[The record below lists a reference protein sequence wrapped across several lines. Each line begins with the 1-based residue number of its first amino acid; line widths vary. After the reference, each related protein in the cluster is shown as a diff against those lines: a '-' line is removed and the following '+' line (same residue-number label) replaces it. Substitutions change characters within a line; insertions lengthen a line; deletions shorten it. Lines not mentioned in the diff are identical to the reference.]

1 MLVSLLKMT
10 FLFGSATINVKF
22 RMLFHE
28 TVRKIVRRRGK
39 MEYKDNG
46 KKPYMVN
53 IQDATAQND
62 NFRIA
67 IWTGEKLQLTVMS
80 IEPNDEAGLEVH
92 EGIDQF
98 IRIEEGQGICKMG
111 STKDNLDFERA
122 VTKGDAV
129 LVPMN
134 MWHNII
140 NTGGQALK
148 LYTIYSGQEHEEGT
162 IHLSREDAPKK

>member
-1 MLVSLLKMT
+1 
-10 FLFGSATINVKF
+10 
-22 RMLFHE
+22 
-28 TVRKIVRRRGK
+28 
-39 MEYKDNG
+39 MEYKDYG
-46 KKPYMVN
+46 KRPYMVN
-53 IQDATAQND
+53 IQDATAQNN
-62 NFRIA
+62 NFRTA

-122 VTKGDAV
+122 ITKGDAI
-129 LVPMN
+129 LIPMN

-140 NTGGQALK
+140 NTGGKSLK
-148 LYTIYSGQEHEEGT
+148 LYTIYSGQEHEEGA
-162 IHLSREDAPKK
+162 IHLSRKDAPKK

>member
-1 MLVSLLKMT
+1 
-10 FLFGSATINVKF
+10 
-22 RMLFHE
+22 
-28 TVRKIVRRRGK
+28 

-53 IQDATAQND
+53 IQDVTAQND
-62 NFRIA
+62 NFRTA

-80 IEPNDEAGLEVH
+80 IQPNDEAGLEVH

-111 STKDNLDFERA
+111 STKDNLDFERSI
-122 VTKGDAV
+122 TKGDAV

-140 NTGGQALK
+140 NTGGQSLK
-148 LYTIYSGQEHEEGT
+148 LYTLYSGQEHEEGT
-162 IHLSREDAPKK
+162 IHFSREDAPTK